1 MEECIVGIE
10 EINTNQFSAIEE
22 VFRYY
27 YPRLRKYAYYML
39 GNEGEAEDLVQDV
52 FFQLWREQK
61 VTDWSKNISSYLF
74 TILRNRCLNVY
85 KRRLVENR
93 YVISEKYSLQ
103 EELYSLSF
111 ENGDNFTSF
120 DELLHQEILKL
131 IESMPQKCSEAFR
144 LKWIDGKKNR
154 EIAGIMGIS
163 MTMVDKHLAKGLRI
177 AKEKLDPNLFLLLV
191 IAGK

>member
-177 AKEKLDPNLFLLLV
+177 AKEKLDPNLFLLFV

>member
-1 MEECIVGIE
+1 MGIE

-177 AKEKLDPNLFLLLV
+177 AKEKLDPNLFLLFV